1 MDTRQTARRIAEEAI
16 VLLKNEEGVLPFSG
30 KETVALIG
38 RAQTETIYSGNG
50 SGAAHTPDSKKILDE
65 CEKRGLCAEPHLKAF
80 YQEKLAAEVKT
91 EADTFD
97 FTKLKDMV
105 NSGIMYEIFGKYR
118 PPVAEYEIPAEVME
132 QAKAASDTAVLVI
145 GRNSGGEECDRHLYA
160 DYELTESERRMV
172 EQTCAAFDQ
181 VVVVLNVNGLIDLG
195 WIRDYPAIKSVLFI
209 GIPGE
214 EGAAALADIL
224 TGRVCPSG
232 KLAFTVAQRYEDY
245 PSAKH
250 FTWEK
255 DDPAQ
260 ILTYA
265 GYGLSAEENGSTG
278 FAQSPVTVYQE
289 DIYNGYRYFDT
300 FKEQAAKPLYPFGY
314 GLSYTDFTV
323 EKTTV
328 ERTAEAVAIEAVV
341 RNSGAVAGKE
351 VLQVYLS
358 AAGTKQERAYQELK
372 DFRKTE
378 LV

>member
-97 FTKLKDMV
+97 FTKIKDMV

-132 QAKAASDTAVLVI
+132 QAKAAADTAVLVI

-195 WIRDYPAIKSVLFI
+195 WTRDYPAIDRKSV
-209 GIPGE
+209 
-214 EGAAALADIL
+214 
-224 TGRVCPSG
+224 V
-232 KLAFTVAQRYEDY
+232 
-245 PSAKH
+245 
-250 FTWEK
+250 
-255 DDPAQ
+255 
-260 ILTYA
+260 
-265 GYGLSAEENGSTG
+265 
-278 FAQSPVTVYQE
+278 
-289 DIYNGYRYFDT
+289 
-300 FKEQAAKPLYPFGY
+300 
-314 GLSYTDFTV
+314 
-323 EKTTV
+323 
-328 ERTAEAVAIEAVV
+328 
-341 RNSGAVAGKE
+341 
-351 VLQVYLS
+351 
-358 AAGTKQERAYQELK
+358 
-372 DFRKTE
+372 
-378 LV
+378 